1 MIQFTS
7 SQGVLEEYT
16 TRLATAPQ
24 DSKRTLGYQDLTNA
38 DRLFNKNSLFS
49 GFSTRNI
56 RAELPRND
64 QWLLYCEFPS
74 PWGEKG
80 RLCIFLETADA
91 KQLFDIYLNH
101 WKRRA
106 LFAIG
111 GFIWILGCLGNR
123 DARLIRTKTH
133 SMLALIREGMAI
145 RTRALNRIIYGKWSS
160 GYENPSQWRNNKCVG
175 S

>member
-56 RAELPRND
+56 QAELPRND
-64 QWLLYCEFPS
+64 Q
-74 PWGEKG
+74 
-80 RLCIFLETADA
+80 
-91 KQLFDIYLNH
+91 
-101 WKRRA
+101 
-106 LFAIG
+106 
-111 GFIWILGCLGNR
+111 
-123 DARLIRTKTH
+123 
-133 SMLALIREGMAI
+133 
-145 RTRALNRIIYGKWSS
+145 
-160 GYENPSQWRNNKCVG
+160 
-175 S
+175 

>member
-38 DRLFNKNSLFS
+38 DRLFNKNSVFS

-64 QWLLYCEFPS
+64 Q
-74 PWGEKG
+74 
-80 RLCIFLETADA
+80 
-91 KQLFDIYLNH
+91 
-101 WKRRA
+101 
-106 LFAIG
+106 
-111 GFIWILGCLGNR
+111 
-123 DARLIRTKTH
+123 
-133 SMLALIREGMAI
+133 
-145 RTRALNRIIYGKWSS
+145 
-160 GYENPSQWRNNKCVG
+160 
-175 S
+175 